1 MNMNTMNTDESYQS
15 DLRGV
20 VWKAPYLDVFTAN
33 ATLRPTLLENWLENQ
48 VVQCSRF

>member
-1 MNMNTMNTDESYQS
+1 MSHINLTSEMF
-15 DLRGV
+15 

-48 VVQCSRF
+48 VVQCSRS